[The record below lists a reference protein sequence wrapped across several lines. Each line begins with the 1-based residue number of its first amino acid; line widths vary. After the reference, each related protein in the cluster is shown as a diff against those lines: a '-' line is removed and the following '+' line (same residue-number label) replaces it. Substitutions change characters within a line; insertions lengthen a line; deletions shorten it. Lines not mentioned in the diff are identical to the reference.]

1 MRCDPLGVP
10 ALTSGREQVDLTL
23 QGHKHEP
30 RWSEKEVIRVS
41 NISVDLKGQ
50 VAVVTGAGNGIGK
63 ACALALAY
71 SGAEVALIDISA
83 PAADETRA
91 EIAARGGNSQVYIC
105 DVSNVSAIKA
115 TYQAIAEQFGRI
127 DIAVNSAGVNVQQLG
142 EDVTEEAWDKVL
154 GINAKGSFFCSQ
166 AAGRIMMKQ
175 NKGKI
180 INIGSAMSV
189 VGYVK
194 RSAYCASKGA
204 VAQFSKVL
212 AGEWAPYNITVNTVA
227 PTFINTP
234 FTEPM
239 FKDEAFKED
248 VQRRILLNRIGEVS
262 DVTGTVLYLASDA
275 ADFVTGSVVMV
286 DGGWT
291 AW

>member
-1 MRCDPLGVP
+1 M
-10 ALTSGREQVDLTL
+10 
-23 QGHKHEP
+23 
-30 RWSEKEVIRVS
+30 S
-41 NISVDLKGQ
+41 NITVDLKGQ
-50 VAVVTGAGNGIGK
+50 IAVVTGAGNGIGK
-63 ACALALAY
+63 ACALALAS
-71 SGAEVALIDISA
+71 SGAQVALLDISPSA
-83 PAADETRA
+83 LEQTQK
-91 EIAARGGNSQVYIC
+91 EISSRGGTSTAYLC
-105 DVSNVSAIKA
+105 DVSKVNAINE
-115 TYQAIAEQFGRI
+115 TYRDIADNYGKI
-127 DIAVNSAGVNVQQLG
+127 DIAVNSAGVNVQQRG
-142 EDVTEEAWDKVL
+142 EDVTEEAWDNIM
-154 GINAKGSFFCSQ
+154 GINAKGVFFCCQ

-175 NKGKI
+175 NRGKI

-239 FKDEAFKED
+239 FRDAEFKAD
-248 VQRRILLNRIGEVS
+248 VERRILLNRIGEVS
-262 DVTGTVLYLASDA
+262 DVTGTVLFLASDA
-275 ADFVTGSVVMV
+275 ADFITGSIVMV

>member
-1 MRCDPLGVP
+1 MSNI
-10 ALTSGREQVDLTL
+10 TVDL
-23 QGHKHEP
+23 
-30 RWSEKEVIRVS
+30 S
-41 NISVDLKGQ
+41 GQ
-50 VAVVTGAGNGIGK
+50 VAVITGAGNGIGK
-63 ACALALAY
+63 ACALELAAN
-71 SGAEVALIDISA
+71 GAQVALIDISPSA
-83 PAADETRA
+83 LDQTKK
-91 EIAARGGNSQVYIC
+91 EIAARGGMSTAYVC
-105 DVSNVSAIKA
+105 DVSKVSEINA
-115 TYQAIAEQFGRI
+115 TYQAIAEYYGRI
-127 DIAVNSAGVNVQQLG
+127 DIAVNSAGVNVQQRG
-142 EDVTEEAWDKVL
+142 EDVTEEAWDKVM
-154 GINAKGSFFCSQ
+154 GINAKGVFFCCQ
-166 AAGRIMMKQ
+166 AAGRIMLKQ

-212 AGEWAPYNITVNTVA
+212 AGEWAPYNVTINTVA

-239 FKDEAFKED
+239 FKDEEFKAD
-248 VQRRILLNRIGEVS
+248 VERRILMNRIGEVS
-262 DVTGTVLYLASDA
+262 DVTGTVLYLASSA
-275 ADFVTGSVVMV
+275 SDFVTGSIVMV

>member
-1 MRCDPLGVP
+1 M
-10 ALTSGREQVDLTL
+10 SNIKVDL
-23 QGHKHEP
+23 
-30 RWSEKEVIRVS
+30 S
-41 NISVDLKGQ
+41 GQ

-63 ACALALAY
+63 ACALALAD
-71 SGAEVALIDISA
+71 SGAQVALIDISA
-83 PAADETRA
+83 DAMAQTRK
-91 EIAARGGNSQVYIC
+91 EINELGGSSTAYLC
-105 DVSNVSAIKA
+105 DVSKVAAINE
-115 TYQAIAEQFGRI
+115 TYNAIVDHYGRI
-127 DIAVNSAGVNVQQLG
+127 DIAVNSAGVNIQQRG
-142 EDVTEEAWDKVL
+142 EEVTEEAWDKVM
-154 GINAKGSFFCSQ
+154 GINAKGVFFCCQ
-166 AAGRIMMKQ
+166 AAGRIMIKQ

-212 AGEWAPYNITVNTVA
+212 AGEWAPYNVTVNTVA

-239 FKDEAFKED
+239 FKDAEFKAD
-248 VQRRILLNRIGEVS
+248 VEQRILLNRIGEVS
-262 DVTGTVLYLASDA
+262 DVTGTLLYLASEA
-275 ADFVTGSVVMV
+275 SDFVTGSIVMV

>member
-1 MRCDPLGVP
+1 MSNL
-10 ALTSGREQVDLTL
+10 AVDL
-23 QGHKHEP
+23 
-30 RWSEKEVIRVS
+30 
-41 NISVDLKGQ
+41 NGQ
-50 VAVVTGAGNGIGK
+50 VAIVTGAGNGIGK
-63 ACALALAY
+63 ACALALAA
-71 SGAEVALIDISA
+71 SGAQVALLDISL
-83 PAADETRA
+83 AALEQTQA
-91 EIAARGGNSQVYIC
+91 EITSLGGAGTAYLC
-105 DVSNVSAIKA
+105 DVSSVAEIDKTYKA
-115 TYQAIAEQFGRI
+115 VAEYYGKI
-127 DIAVNSAGVNVQQLG
+127 DIAINSAGVNVQQRG
-142 EDVTEEAWDKVL
+142 EEVTEEAWDKVL

-166 AAGRIMMKQ
+166 AVGRIMIKQ

-227 PTFINTP
+227 PTFIKTP

-239 FKDEAFKED
+239 FKDPEFKAD
-248 VQRRILLNRIGEVS
+248 VEQRILLNRIGEVS
-262 DVTGTVLYLASDA
+262 DVAGTVLFLVSNA
-275 ADFVTGSVVMV
+275 ADFITGSILMV

>member
-1 MRCDPLGVP
+1 M
-10 ALTSGREQVDLTL
+10 SNIKVDL
-23 QGHKHEP
+23 
-30 RWSEKEVIRVS
+30 S
-41 NISVDLKGQ
+41 GQ

-63 ACALALAY
+63 ACALALAD
-71 SGAEVALIDISA
+71 SGAQVALIDISA
-83 PAADETRA
+83 AAMAQTQK
-91 EIAARGGNSQVYIC
+91 EINELGGSCTAYLC
-105 DVSNVSAIKA
+105 DVSKVAAINE
-115 TYQAIAEQFGRI
+115 TYNAIVDHYGRI
-127 DIAVNSAGVNVQQLG
+127 DIAVNSAGVNVQQRG
-142 EDVTEEAWDKVL
+142 EEVTEEAWDKVM
-154 GINAKGSFFCSQ
+154 GINAKGVFFCCQ
-166 AAGRIMMKQ
+166 AAGRIMIKQ
-175 NKGKI
+175 KKGKI

-212 AGEWAPYNITVNTVA
+212 AGEWAPYNVTVNTVA

-239 FKDEAFKED
+239 FKDAEFKAD
-248 VQRRILLNRIGEVS
+248 VEQRILLNRIGEVS
-262 DVTGTVLYLASDA
+262 DVTGTLLYLASDA
-275 ADFVTGSVVMV
+275 SDFVTGSIVMV

>member
-1 MRCDPLGVP
+1 M
-10 ALTSGREQVDLTL
+10 
-23 QGHKHEP
+23 
-30 RWSEKEVIRVS
+30 S
-41 NISVDLKGQ
+41 NISVDLTGQ

-63 ACALALAY
+63 ACALALAA
-71 SGAEVALIDISA
+71 SGAQVALLDISPSA
-83 PAADETRA
+83 LDQTQA
-91 EIAARGGNSQVYIC
+91 EISSLGGSSTTYLC
-105 DVSNVSAIKA
+105 DVSKVTAINESYKDIIE
-115 TYQAIAEQFGRI
+115 YYGKI
-127 DIAVNSAGVNVQQLG
+127 DIAVNSAGVNVQQRG
-142 EDVTEEAWDKVL
+142 EDVTEEAWDKVM
-154 GINAKGSFFCSQ
+154 GINAKGVFFCCQ
-166 AAGRIMMKQ
+166 AAGSIMMKQ

-212 AGEWAPYNITVNTVA
+212 AGEWAPYNITINTVA

-239 FKDEAFKED
+239 FKDVEFKED
-248 VQRRILLNRIGEVS
+248 VERRILLNRIGEVR
-262 DVTGTVLYLASDA
+262 DVTGTVLFLASDA
-275 ADFVTGSVVMV
+275 ADFITGSIVMV

>member
-1 MRCDPLGVP
+1 M
-10 ALTSGREQVDLTL
+10 
-23 QGHKHEP
+23 
-30 RWSEKEVIRVS
+30 S
-41 NISVDLKGQ
+41 NISVDLTGQ

-63 ACALALAY
+63 ACALALAA
-71 SGAEVALIDISA
+71 SGAQVALIDISPSA
-83 PAADETRA
+83 LDQTQA
-91 EIAARGGNSQVYIC
+91 EISALGGASTAYLC
-105 DVSNVSAIKA
+105 DVSKVTAINESYKDIID
-115 TYQAIAEQFGRI
+115 YYGKI
-127 DIAVNSAGVNVQQLG
+127 DIAVNSAGVNVQQRG
-142 EDVTEEAWDKVL
+142 EDVTEEAWDKVM
-154 GINAKGSFFCSQ
+154 GINAKGVFFCCQ

-175 NKGKI
+175 GKGKI

-204 VAQFSKVL
+204 VAQFTKVL

-239 FKDEAFKED
+239 FKDTEFKAD
-248 VQRRILLNRIGEVS
+248 VERRILLNRIGEVS
-262 DVTGTVLYLASDA
+262 DVTGTVLYLASSA
-275 ADFVTGSVVMV
+275 ADFVTGSIVMV

>member
-1 MRCDPLGVP
+1 
-10 ALTSGREQVDLTL
+10 
-23 QGHKHEP
+23 
-30 RWSEKEVIRVS
+30 VS
-41 NISVDLKGQ
+41 NIKVDLSGQ

-63 ACALALAY
+63 ACALALAD
-71 SGAEVALIDISA
+71 SGAQVALIDISA
-83 PAADETRA
+83 DAMAQTRK
-91 EIAARGGNSQVYIC
+91 EINELGGSCTAYLC
-105 DVSNVSAIKA
+105 DVSKVAAINE
-115 TYQAIAEQFGRI
+115 TYNAIVDHYGRI
-127 DIAVNSAGVNVQQLG
+127 DIAVNSAGVNIQQRG
-142 EDVTEEAWDKVL
+142 EEVTEEAWDKVM
-154 GINAKGSFFCSQ
+154 GINAKGVFFCCQ
-166 AAGRIMMKQ
+166 AAGRIMIKQ

-212 AGEWAPYNITVNTVA
+212 AGEWAPYNVTVNTVA

-239 FKDEAFKED
+239 FKDAEFKAD
-248 VQRRILLNRIGEVS
+248 VEQRILLNRIGEVS
-262 DVTGTVLYLASDA
+262 DVTGTLLYLASEA
-275 ADFVTGSVVMV
+275 SDFVTGSIVMV

>member
-1 MRCDPLGVP
+1 MSNLK
-10 ALTSGREQVDLTL
+10 VDLT
-23 QGHKHEP
+23 
-30 RWSEKEVIRVS
+30 
-41 NISVDLKGQ
+41 GQ

-63 ACALALAY
+63 ACALELAA
-71 SGAEVALIDISA
+71 SGAKVALIDISPSA
-83 PAADETRA
+83 LDQTQA
-91 EIAARGGNSQVYIC
+91 EISALGGISTTHVC
-105 DVSNVSAIKA
+105 DVSKVAEINAAYS
-115 TYQAIAEQFGRI
+115 AIAEHYGKI
-127 DIAVNSAGVNVQQLG
+127 DIAVNSAGINIQQRG
-142 EDVTEEAWDKVL
+142 EEVTEEAWDKVMS
-154 GINAKGSFFCSQ
+154 INAKGSFFCSQ
-166 AAGRIMMKQ
+166 AAGKIMIPQ

-204 VAQFSKVL
+204 VAQFTKVL
-212 AGEWAPYNITVNTVA
+212 AGEWAQYNITVNTVA

-239 FKDEAFKED
+239 FKDAEFKED
-248 VQRRILLNRIGEVS
+248 VERRILLNRIGEVS
-262 DVTGTVLYLASDA
+262 DVTGTVLYLASSA
-275 ADFVTGSVVMV
+275 GDFVTGSIILV

>member
-1 MRCDPLGVP
+1 MSNLK
-10 ALTSGREQVDLTL
+10 VDLT
-23 QGHKHEP
+23 
-30 RWSEKEVIRVS
+30 
-41 NISVDLKGQ
+41 GQ

-63 ACALALAY
+63 ACALELAA
-71 SGAEVALIDISA
+71 SGAKVALIDISPSA
-83 PAADETRA
+83 LDQTQA
-91 EIAARGGNSQVYIC
+91 EISALGGISTTHVC
-105 DVSNVSAIKA
+105 DVSKVAEINAAYS
-115 TYQAIAEQFGRI
+115 AIAEHYGKI
-127 DIAVNSAGVNVQQLG
+127 DIAVNSAGINIQQRG
-142 EDVTEEAWDKVL
+142 EEVTEEAWDKVMS
-154 GINAKGSFFCSQ
+154 INAKGSFFCSQ
-166 AAGRIMMKQ
+166 AAGKIMIPQ

-204 VAQFSKVL
+204 VAQFTKVL
-212 AGEWAPYNITVNTVA
+212 AGEWARYNITVNTVA

-239 FKDEAFKED
+239 FKDAEFKED
-248 VQRRILLNRIGEVS
+248 VERRILLNRIGEVS
-262 DVTGTVLYLASDA
+262 DVTGTVLYLASSA
-275 ADFVTGSVVMV
+275 GDFVTGSIILV

>member
-1 MRCDPLGVP
+1 MSN
-10 ALTSGREQVDLTL
+10 LTVDL
-23 QGHKHEP
+23 
-30 RWSEKEVIRVS
+30 R
-41 NISVDLKGQ
+41 GQ
-50 VAVVTGAGNGIGK
+50 IAVVTGAGNGIGK
-63 ACALALAY
+63 ACALALAA
-71 SGAEVALIDISA
+71 SGARVALLDISPSA
-83 PAADETRA
+83 MDQTQE
-91 EIAARGGNSQVYIC
+91 EISSRGGASTAHLC
-105 DVSNVSAIKA
+105 DVSKVTAINESYKDIVEH
-115 TYQAIAEQFGRI
+115 YGKI
-127 DIAVNSAGVNVQQLG
+127 DIAVNSAGINIQQRG
-142 EDVTEEAWDKVL
+142 EDVTEEAWDKVM
-154 GINAKGSFFCSQ
+154 GINAKGVFFCCQ
-166 AAGRIMMKQ
+166 AAGRIMMQ
-175 NKGKI
+175 QRKGKI

-239 FKDEAFKED
+239 FKDTEFKED
-248 VQRRILLNRIGEVS
+248 VERKILLNRIGEVS
-262 DVTGTVLYLASDA
+262 DVTGAVLYLASNA
-275 ADFVTGSVVMV
+275 ADFVTGSIVMV

>member
-1 MRCDPLGVP
+1 
-10 ALTSGREQVDLTL
+10 
-23 QGHKHEP
+23 
-30 RWSEKEVIRVS
+30 VS
-41 NISVDLKGQ
+41 NIKVDLSGQ

-63 ACALALAY
+63 ACALALAD
-71 SGAEVALIDISA
+71 SGAQVALIDISA
-83 PAADETRA
+83 DAMAQTRK
-91 EIAARGGNSQVYIC
+91 EINELGGSSTAYLC
-105 DVSNVSAIKA
+105 DVSKVAAINE
-115 TYQAIAEQFGRI
+115 TYNAIVDHYGRI
-127 DIAVNSAGVNVQQLG
+127 DIAVNSAGVNIQQRG
-142 EDVTEEAWDKVL
+142 EEVTEEAWDKVM
-154 GINAKGSFFCSQ
+154 GINAKGVFFCCQ
-166 AAGRIMMKQ
+166 AAGRIMIKQ

-212 AGEWAPYNITVNTVA
+212 AGEWAPYNVTVNTVA

-239 FKDEAFKED
+239 FKDAEFKAD
-248 VQRRILLNRIGEVS
+248 VEQRILLNRIGEVS
-262 DVTGTVLYLASDA
+262 DVTGTLLYLASEA
-275 ADFVTGSVVMV
+275 SDFVTGSIVMV

>member
-1 MRCDPLGVP
+1 
-10 ALTSGREQVDLTL
+10 
-23 QGHKHEP
+23 
-30 RWSEKEVIRVS
+30 VS
-41 NISVDLKGQ
+41 NIKVDLSGQ

-63 ACALALAY
+63 ACALALAD
-71 SGAEVALIDISA
+71 SGAQVALIDISA
-83 PAADETRA
+83 DAMAQTRK
-91 EIAARGGNSQVYIC
+91 EINELGGSCTAYLC
-105 DVSNVSAIKA
+105 DVSKVAAINE
-115 TYQAIAEQFGRI
+115 TYNAIVDHYGRI
-127 DIAVNSAGVNVQQLG
+127 DIAVNSAGVNIQQRG
-142 EDVTEEAWDKVL
+142 EEVTEEAWDKVM
-154 GINAKGSFFCSQ
+154 GINAKGVLFCCQ
-166 AAGRIMMKQ
+166 AAGRIMIKQ

-212 AGEWAPYNITVNTVA
+212 AGEWAPYNVTVNTVA

-239 FKDEAFKED
+239 FKDAEFKAD
-248 VQRRILLNRIGEVS
+248 VEQRILLNRIGEVS
-262 DVTGTVLYLASDA
+262 DVTGTLLYLASEA
-275 ADFVTGSVVMV
+275 SDFVTGSIVMV

>member
-1 MRCDPLGVP
+1 M
-10 ALTSGREQVDLTL
+10 SNIKVDL
-23 QGHKHEP
+23 
-30 RWSEKEVIRVS
+30 S
-41 NISVDLKGQ
+41 GQ

-63 ACALALAY
+63 ACALALAD
-71 SGAEVALIDISA
+71 SGAQVALIDISA
-83 PAADETRA
+83 DAMAQTRK
-91 EIAARGGNSQVYIC
+91 EINELGGSCTAYLC
-105 DVSNVSAIKA
+105 DVSKVAAINE
-115 TYQAIAEQFGRI
+115 TYNAIVDHYGRI
-127 DIAVNSAGVNVQQLG
+127 DIAVNSAGVNIQQRG
-142 EDVTEEAWDKVL
+142 EEVTEEAWDKVM
-154 GINAKGSFFCSQ
+154 GINAKGVLFCCQ
-166 AAGRIMMKQ
+166 AAGRIMIKQ

-212 AGEWAPYNITVNTVA
+212 AGEWAPYNVTVNTVA

-239 FKDEAFKED
+239 FKDAEFKAD
-248 VQRRILLNRIGEVS
+248 VEQRILLNRIGEVS
-262 DVTGTVLYLASDA
+262 DVTGTLLYLASEA
-275 ADFVTGSVVMV
+275 SDFVTGSIVMV

>member
-1 MRCDPLGVP
+1 MNIPW
-10 ALTSGREQVDLTL
+10 LTNRGTGGLTL
-23 QGHKHEP
+23 QGKTVAQTFGMN
-30 RWSEKEVIRVS
+30 KEVIHVS
-41 NISVDLKGQ
+41 NISVDLTGQ

-63 ACALALAY
+63 ACALAFAA
-71 SGAEVALIDISA
+71 SGAQVALLDISPSA
-83 PAADETRA
+83 LDQTQA
-91 EIAARGGNSQVYIC
+91 EISSLGGSSTTYLC
-105 DVSNVSAIKA
+105 DVSKVTAINESYKDIMD
-115 TYQAIAEQFGRI
+115 YYGKI
-127 DIAVNSAGVNVQQLG
+127 DIAVNSAGVNVQQRG
-142 EDVTEEAWDKVL
+142 EDVTEEAWDKVM
-154 GINAKGSFFCSQ
+154 GINAKGVFFCCQ

-204 VAQFSKVL
+204 VAQFCKVL
-212 AGEWAPYNITVNTVA
+212 AGEWAPYNVTVNTVA

-239 FKDEAFKED
+239 FNDAEFKAD
-248 VQRRILLNRIGEVS
+248 VERRILLNRIGEVS
-262 DVTGTVLYLASDA
+262 DVTGTVLYLASNA
-275 ADFVTGSVVMV
+275 ADFVTGSIVMV

>member
-1 MRCDPLGVP
+1 
-10 ALTSGREQVDLTL
+10 
-23 QGHKHEP
+23 
-30 RWSEKEVIRVS
+30 VIQMS
-41 NISVDLKGQ
+41 NITVDLKGQ
-50 VAVVTGAGNGIGK
+50 VAAVTGAGNGIGK
-63 ACALALAY
+63 ACAVALAA
-71 SGAEVALIDISA
+71 SGAQVALIDISA
-83 PAADETRA
+83 QAVNQTQA
-91 EIAARGGNSQVYIC
+91 EVAARGGNSQVYIC
-105 DVSNVSAIKA
+105 DVRDVSAINA
-115 TYQAIAEQFGRI
+115 TYQAIAEYFGQL
-127 DIAVNSAGVNVQQLG
+127 DIAVNSAGVNVQQRG

-154 GINAKGSFFCSQ
+154 DINAKGSFFCSQ

-189 VGYVK
+189 VGYIK

-239 FKDEAFKED
+239 FKDQAFKED

-275 ADFVTGSVVMV
+275 ADFVTGSIVMV

>member
-1 MRCDPLGVP
+1 ML
-10 ALTSGREQVDLTL
+10 LTSFREQ
-23 QGHKHEP
+23 GIEP
-30 RWSEKEVIRVS
+30 CKGERESGVEKEVMSMS
-41 NISVDLKGQ
+41 NITVDLNGK
-50 VAVVTGAGNGIGK
+50 VAAVTGAGNGIGK
-63 ACALALAY
+63 ACALALAS
-71 SGAEVALIDISA
+71 SGAQVALIDIS
-83 PAADETRA
+83 PAAAEQTQA
-91 EIAARGGNSQVYIC
+91 EIAALGGNSTVYVC
-105 DVSNVSAIKA
+105 DVRDVPAINT
-115 TYQAIAEQFGRI
+115 TYQAIAEQFGKL
-127 DIAVNSAGVNVQQLG
+127 DIAVNSAGVNVQQRG

-154 GINAKGSFFCSQ
+154 GINAKGAFFCSQ
-166 AAGRIMMKQ
+166 AAGRIMMQQ
-175 NKGKI
+175 NQGKI

-227 PTFINTP
+227 PTFIYTP

-239 FKDEAFKED
+239 FKDAEFKED
-248 VQRRILLNRIGEVS
+248 VERRILLNRIGEVS
-262 DVTGTVLYLASDA
+262 DVTGTVLFLASDA
-275 ADFVTGSVVMV
+275 ADFITGSIVMV

>member
-1 MRCDPLGVP
+1 MPNIK
-10 ALTSGREQVDLTL
+10 VDL
-23 QGHKHEP
+23 
-30 RWSEKEVIRVS
+30 S
-41 NISVDLKGQ
+41 GQ

-63 ACALALAY
+63 ACALALAD
-71 SGAEVALIDISA
+71 SGAQVALIDISA
-83 PAADETRA
+83 AAMEQTRA
-91 EIAARGGNSQVYIC
+91 EIKNRGGSSTAYLC
-105 DVSNVSAIKA
+105 DVSKVAAINDA
-115 TYQAIAEQFGRI
+115 YQAIVDHYGRI
-127 DIAVNSAGVNVQQLG
+127 DIAVNSAGINIQQRG
-142 EDVTEEAWDKVL
+142 EEVTEEAWDKVM
-154 GINAKGSFFCSQ
+154 GINAKGVFFCCQ
-166 AAGRIMMKQ
+166 AAGRIMIKQ

-212 AGEWAPYNITVNTVA
+212 AGEWAPYNVTVNTVA

-239 FKDEAFKED
+239 FKDAEFKAD
-248 VQRRILLNRIGEVS
+248 VEQRILLNRIGEVS

-275 ADFVTGSVVMV
+275 SDFVTGSIVMV

>member
-1 MRCDPLGVP
+1 
-10 ALTSGREQVDLTL
+10 
-23 QGHKHEP
+23 
-30 RWSEKEVIRVS
+30 VS
-41 NISVDLKGQ
+41 NIKVDLSGQ

-63 ACALALAY
+63 ACALALAD
-71 SGAEVALIDISA
+71 SGAQVALIDISA
-83 PAADETRA
+83 DAMAQTRK
-91 EIAARGGNSQVYIC
+91 EINELGGSCTAYLC
-105 DVSNVSAIKA
+105 DVSKVAAINE
-115 TYQAIAEQFGRI
+115 TYNAIVDHYGRI
-127 DIAVNSAGVNVQQLG
+127 DIAVNSAGVNIQQRG
-142 EDVTEEAWDKVL
+142 EEVTEEAWDKVM
-154 GINAKGSFFCSQ
+154 GINAKGVFFCCQ
-166 AAGRIMMKQ
+166 AAGRIMIKQ

-212 AGEWAPYNITVNTVA
+212 AGEWAPYNVTVNTVA
-227 PTFINTP
+227 PAFINTP

-239 FKDEAFKED
+239 FKDAEFKAD
-248 VQRRILLNRIGEVS
+248 VEQRILLNRIGEVS
-262 DVTGTVLYLASDA
+262 DVTGTLLYLASEA
-275 ADFVTGSVVMV
+275 SDFVTGSIVMV

>member
-1 MRCDPLGVP
+1 MPNFK
-10 ALTSGREQVDLTL
+10 VDL
-23 QGHKHEP
+23 
-30 RWSEKEVIRVS
+30 S
-41 NISVDLKGQ
+41 GQ

-63 ACALALAY
+63 ACAIALAD
-71 SGAEVALIDISA
+71 SGAQVALIDISQ
-83 PAADETRA
+83 AAMEQTQA
-91 EIAARGGNSQVYIC
+91 EITSRGGSCTAYLC
-105 DVSNVSAIKA
+105 DVSNVAAINE
-115 TYQAIAEQFGRI
+115 TYQAIVDYYGRI
-127 DIAVNSAGVNVQQLG
+127 DIAVNSAGINIQQRG
-142 EDVTEEAWDKVL
+142 EEVTEEAWDRIM
-154 GINAKGSFFCSQ
+154 GINAKGAFFCSQ
-166 AAGRIMMKQ
+166 AAGRIMIKQ
-175 NKGKI
+175 RKGKI

-204 VAQFSKVL
+204 VAQFTKVL
-212 AGEWAPYNITVNTVA
+212 AGEWAPYNVTVNTVA

-239 FKDEAFKED
+239 FKDAEFKAD
-248 VQRRILLNRIGEVS
+248 VERRILLNRIGEVD

-275 ADFVTGSVVMV
+275 SDFVTGSIVMV

>member
-1 MRCDPLGVP
+1 M
-10 ALTSGREQVDLTL
+10 SNIKVDL
-23 QGHKHEP
+23 
-30 RWSEKEVIRVS
+30 S
-41 NISVDLKGQ
+41 GQ

-63 ACALALAY
+63 ACALALAD
-71 SGAEVALIDISA
+71 SGAQVALIDISA
-83 PAADETRA
+83 DAMAQTRK
-91 EIAARGGNSQVYIC
+91 EINELGGSCTAYLC
-105 DVSNVSAIKA
+105 DVSKVAAINE
-115 TYQAIAEQFGRI
+115 TYNAIVDHYGRI
-127 DIAVNSAGVNVQQLG
+127 DIAVNSAGVNIQQRG
-142 EDVTEEAWDKVL
+142 EEVTEEAWDKVM
-154 GINAKGSFFCSQ
+154 GINAKGVFFCCQ
-166 AAGRIMMKQ
+166 AAGRIMIKQ

-212 AGEWAPYNITVNTVA
+212 AGEWAPYNVTVNTVA

-239 FKDEAFKED
+239 FKDAEFKAD
-248 VQRRILLNRIGEVS
+248 VEQRILLNRIGEVS
-262 DVTGTVLYLASDA
+262 DVTGTLLYLASEA
-275 ADFVTGSVVMV
+275 SDFVTGSIVMV